1 MIGKKLLTAVLVALG
16 VILAMAIIML
26 FFPRGN
32 SEETDASS
40 AAEST
45 AALEMLVVPSDM
57 PEGFSMQ
64 VPQPFEETSSDV
76 YKTYYVKDDASV
88 IVTGGPLNYIYRE
101 VDSYSQSV
109 IRQYQDTVD
118 EFELLEDEKL
128 TISGKDAH
136 LLEFSYAIIGED
148 ARQDFKCTT
157 AVIMNDDMAYL
168 VTCKSHADTYSQYRE
183 LFRMM
188 MSTIDITDLDEDSA
202 ADASKADPSAA
213 MPEDS
218 VQP

>member
-1 MIGKKLLTAVLVALG
+1 MIGKKILVAVLVALG
-16 VILAMAIIML
+16 VTLAMAILML
-26 FFPRGN
+26 FFPRN
-32 SEETDASS
+32 RSEESSGSS
-40 AAEST
+40 AADSPD
-45 AALEMLVVPSDM
+45 AIEMLVIPSDM

-64 VPQPFEETSSDV
+64 VPDPFQKTSSQV

-88 IVTGGPLNYIYRE
+88 IVTGGPLNYLYRE
-101 VDSYSQSV
+101 VDSYTESV

-118 EFELLEDEKL
+118 EFELLSDETLK
-128 TISGKDAH
+128 ISGKDAH
-136 LLEFSYAIIGED
+136 LLEFSYAIVGDD

-168 VTCKSHADTYSQYRE
+168 VTCKGHADTYQNYRE

-188 MSTIDITDLDEDSA
+188 MSTIDITDVDPDSST
-202 ADASKADPSAA
+202 DASEDTEFDAE
-213 MPEDS
+213 PEDS